1 VLNVALTNL
10 GHVQKTV
17 EKIGCPVEV
26 GGAVGDSPA
35 ETAHSLER
43 TAKFVRQI
51 ANHSLASGVRAAP
64 VASPSCS
71 MSVSNRRVLWID
83 IHTGLATVA
92 VDVVTSEQS
101 ARLVAIGNLAVP
113 SERLACA
120 CVAKV
125 LLVDCRRV
133 TPAENVVASVSA
145 EGDGL
150 LQSLLEE
157 GFLSDIAG
165 TVNRVFGDH
174 TGIPSSVGRSCS
186 SDSDSS
192 SYILLARE
200 ERIGDSN
207 RSSKKHKRS
216 VCDHFEAVS

>member
-1 VLNVALTNL
+1 
-10 GHVQKTV
+10 
-17 EKIGCPVEV
+17 
-26 GGAVGDSPA
+26 
-35 ETAHSLER
+35 
-43 TAKFVRQI
+43 
-51 ANHSLASGVRAAP
+51 
-64 VASPSCS
+64 
-71 MSVSNRRVLWID
+71 
-83 IHTGLATVA
+83 
-92 VDVVTSEQS
+92 
-101 ARLVAIGNLAVP
+101 
-113 SERLACA
+113 
-120 CVAKV
+120 
-125 LLVDCRRV
+125 
-133 TPAENVVASVSA
+133 VVASVSA

-157 GFLSDIAG
+157 GSLSDIAG